1 MEMKILELLPVPIP
15 IPAVGVGML
24 LSVHLSMELEQV
36 SGCSAVS
43 REPTP
48 QQQQQQQ
55 QRMKMKADSLA
66 LGTVSKQQ
74 RSTTTTIL
82 HILPMNEA
90 LHDPTLIPI
99 SYILHGPSTHLL
111 LGAWSLEQLSWSLER
126 VKSSPKKEEVV
137 SVISSRYSS
146 IKNLPVET

>member
-48 QQQQQQQ
+48 QQQQQ